1 MPVVVSNKEI
11 LDQIVALEK
20 TKVHGSFIINGQNFW
35 PAIRIRLAFGLI
47 ERRYQCYTS
56 KSKFLKHNLEIL
68 LKLFTFAQVKNKKTD
83 ILFVSHNNY
92 QYCIEGK
99 IYDRVLEGH
108 KVNCRKNK
116 KDFLELNLATG
127 DITSFDDNLI
137 IRRTQAHVLL
147 LKICAYILSKVTK
160 NRKSYLNSPINY
172 VIKSLNASFSDYNA
186 STFKLKQY
194 VIYINL
200 LIRYYKYLLKKLGVK
215 EIYQATYY
223 DPVGLS
229 INAAA
234 SQLGI
239 TTYCAQHGGQSK
251 NNPAFG
257 QWTNIPLKGYEML
270 PDVFLCWDEW
280 SAHTINKW
288 SSGNKKHTASITG
301 YQWPELW
308 KSGKI
313 QYSGTEA
320 LCQLSNEK
328 LNILYSMQPSIGEPP
343 LVIRNIVK
351 HFSGK
356 VNWWFR
362 LHPRQIGL
370 QVEQDLRKMYC
381 DLDNVFISEAT
392 NEPLPAIMNV
402 IDIHLTCFS
411 SCVYESMAF
420 GVPTIFI
427 DQAGK
432 EYFDEIIQSGKA
444 KLSLTFEELV
454 SDINDKIL

>member
-1 MPVVVSNKEI
+1 VASNKEI

-20 TKVHGSFIINGQNFW
+20 AKAHNSFIINGQNFW

-47 ERRYQCYTS
+47 ERRYQSYIS
-56 KSKFLKHNLEIL
+56 RGKFLKLNLEIL
-68 LKLFTFAQVKNKKTD
+68 LKLFTFTQIKKKKIA
-83 ILFVSHNNY
+83 ILFVSHSNY
-92 QYCIEGK
+92 QYFIEGK
-99 IYDRVLEGH
+99 FYDRVLEGY
-108 KVNCRKNK
+108 KINCRKNK
-116 KDFLELNLATG
+116 EDFLELNLSTG
-127 DITSFDDNLI
+127 DIISFDDNLVI
-137 IRRTQAHVLL
+137 KRTQAHVLL
-147 LKICAYILSKVTK
+147 LKIYAYILSKVTK
-160 NRKSYLNSPINY
+160 NRKSYLDIPINY
-172 VIKSLNASFSDYNA
+172 VIKSLNETFSDYNA
-186 STFKLKQY
+186 SAFKLKQY
-194 VIYINL
+194 IIYINL
-200 LIRYYKYLLKKLGVK
+200 LIRYYKYSLKKLGVK

-239 TTYCAQHGGQSK
+239 KTYCAQHGGQSR

-257 QWTNIPLKGYEML
+257 QWNNIPLKGYEML

-280 SAHTINKW
+280 SAHTVNEW
-288 SSGNKKHTASITG
+288 SSSSKKHTARITG

-313 QYSGTEA
+313 KYSGTET
-320 LCQLSNEK
+320 LCQLSK
-328 LNILYSMQPSIGEPP
+328 GRLNILYSMQPSIGGPP
-343 LVIRNIVK
+343 LVIKNVVK
-351 HFSGK
+351 HFPEG

-362 LHPRQIGL
+362 LHPRQIGS

-381 DLDNVFISEAT
+381 NLDNVFISEAT
-392 NEPLPAIMNV
+392 NEPLPAVMNV

-411 SCVYESMAF
+411 SCVYESMIF

-427 DQAGK
+427 DQAGE